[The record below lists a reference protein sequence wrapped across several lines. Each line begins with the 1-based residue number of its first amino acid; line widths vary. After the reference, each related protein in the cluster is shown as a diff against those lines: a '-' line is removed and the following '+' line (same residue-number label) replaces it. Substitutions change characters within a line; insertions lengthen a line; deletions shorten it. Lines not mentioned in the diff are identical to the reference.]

1 MFKNYLLTALR
12 ALRKSKVSSIIN
24 ISGLAI
30 GMACCLVIFIYV
42 NNELSYDDFHS
53 KADRIFRFYTIDE
66 ALGVTSNSVGIT
78 EPRMP
83 AAALEEI
90 PEIVNSTRVL
100 NQGRMRIEH
109 GDKAVYAEDAKYVE
123 TEFFSIFDYPLEDP
137 QAKKAFNQPR
147 KAILT
152 ESMATRIFEDSNA
165 VGEVISIN
173 DQDWEVV
180 GIMTNISENTHLKLD
195 LLLSLYPTEADS
207 SIAQY
212 LDSWQGLGMVGY
224 AVLNDASAEETV
236 EEKMRELA
244 LRNEAPEFW
253 IPQLQP
259 LSDIHLRSSGIL
271 FDGYNENKGDIVYIY
286 SLSAVAVFILLI
298 ASFNFMNLSTA
309 QSSSRARE
317 VGVRKVLGAFR
328 ISLIKQHLG
337 ESLLISTIAALVAIL
352 LVSIFGNYVNMGIS
366 ESPFEYITSHPD
378 IYRAVIVT
386 TFCIGILSGIYPAFV
401 LSRFEASSILRGR
414 FQSGKSGISL
424 RKILV
429 VAQFVA
435 SIAMIVGTIFI
446 YRQLQFI
453 KNKNLGFSKDQIV
466 TFRMNDPGLAGN
478 MVTFRDK
485 LTEYESVES
494 AGLSSNMPGRT
505 FGRTGITPEGV
516 PEDEENWIVSALS
529 FDAHYPGVMDI
540 EIVQGRN
547 YSDKSGTDQEEA
559 ILVNEALVEQVGWE
573 EPVGKKLTFGNGTER
588 TIIGVVRNFHF
599 ASMRHSIEPLIM
611 FYNPN
616 ANGNLSVKVSG
627 NISSAM
633 DFIEKEWNETYP
645 DYPFEYEFFDEEFD
659 TIFRSDESFSQLIAN
674 FTWLAIFI
682 ACLGLFGLSAH
693 TAEQRRKEIG
703 VRKVMGS
710 SVSQIVVLLSREFVF
725 LIVIANVLA
734 WPLAY
739 FAMTAWL
746 GDFQYRIDLL
756 STQNLM
762 VYGVA
767 GVLALLIGL
776 ITVSYQ
782 SVSAAIVNPVKSL
795 RSE

>member
-1 MFKNYLLTALR
+1 
-12 ALRKSKVSSIIN
+12 
-24 ISGLAI
+24 
-30 GMACCLVIFIYV
+30 
-42 NNELSYDDFHS
+42 
-53 KADRIFRFYTIDE
+53 
-66 ALGVTSNSVGIT
+66 
-78 EPRMP
+78 
-83 AAALEEI
+83 
-90 PEIVNSTRVL
+90 
-100 NQGRMRIEH
+100 MR
-109 GDKAVYAEDAKYVE
+109 
-123 TEFFSIFDYPLEDP
+123 P
-137 QAKKAFNQPR
+137 
-147 KAILT
+147 
-152 ESMATRIFEDSNA
+152 
-165 VGEVISIN
+165 
-173 DQDWEVV
+173 
-180 GIMTNISENTHLKLD
+180 
-195 LLLSLYPTEADS
+195 
-207 SIAQY
+207 
-212 LDSWQGLGMVGY
+212 
-224 AVLNDASAEETV
+224 
-236 EEKMRELA
+236 
-244 LRNEAPEFW
+244 PEFW